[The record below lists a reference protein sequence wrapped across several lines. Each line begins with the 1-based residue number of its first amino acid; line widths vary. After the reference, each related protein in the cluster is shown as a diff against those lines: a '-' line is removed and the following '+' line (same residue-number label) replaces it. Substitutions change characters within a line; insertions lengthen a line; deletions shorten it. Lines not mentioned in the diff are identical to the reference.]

1 MSQPA
6 STTQSTRAKLFAT
19 THHCPLMMLTVVY
32 GGPVVATVSRVVVG
46 LGLDTSIESLAL
58 QYLATVQAL
67 AYGTKHIID
76 ALEQAGHPPISAI
89 YVSGAR
95 GAYCAGP
102 GSRTWCSQGS
112 SVVSSMAVVV
122 ACRRAV
128 QEPPFRA
135 GACRRA
141 RPQAHPAQG
150 AWSDRHEGAAVLWV
164 TTDD

>member
-1 MSQPA
+1 M
-6 STTQSTRAKLFAT
+6 
-19 THHCPLMMLTVVY
+19 
-32 GGPVVATVSRVVVG
+32 G

-67 AYGTKHIID
+67 AYGTKHIVD
-76 ALEQAGHPPISAI
+76 ALEQAGHPPINAI

-95 GAYCAGP
+95 GAYCSGP
-102 GSRTWCSQGS
+102 GSRTWCSRGS
-112 SVVSSMAVVV
+112 SVVSSSSAMAVVV

-150 AWSDRHEGAAVLWV
+150 ASSDRQEGAAVPWV